1 MKVSEKIHHQDGTM
15 STREFNIELEPGK
28 TSLAW
33 TLAPTDGEPISIRII
48 ESGWQDHGKP
58 MYHVLSEYG
67 AYEETS
73 YSHLSHQQLLET
85 YPEFQQ
91 ILDARFKDTVVTGDF
106 VSRLVNDTDLGKF
119 VRRESNNC
127 KF

>member
-1 MKVSEKIHHQDGTM
+1 MKVSEKIHHQDGTTT
-15 STREFNIELEPGK
+15 TREFNIELEPGK

-48 ESGWQDHGKP
+48 ESGWRDHGKP

-73 YSHLSHQQLLET
+73 YSHLSQQQLLET

-91 ILDARFKDTVVTGDF
+91 ILDASFKDTVVTGDF
-106 VSRLVNDTDLGKF
+106 ISRLANDTDLGKF
-119 VRRESNNC
+119 VRRESYNR